1 MLKLYFNRCDEIIS
15 CAQCIIFHDTQF
27 FEDRVSRSF
36 CKRYENLQIPT
47 VPDKCSF
54 PQFLLFHSP
63 KDYFPSKYNDRI
75 HGFLPPR
82 IPLATD
88 SIASRNIRLRFIFK
102 ALADGSNCP
111 CRLFGVGRR
120 FYFEEFQNFGIR
132 VFPDTEG
139 KRARSCHGQCGRSVV

>member
-1 MLKLYFNRCDEIIS
+1 MHNIPSMIHNFSRIVFRVRFANDTRICKFQRCQTS
-15 CAQCIIFHDTQF
+15 
-27 FEDRVSRSF
+27 V
-36 CKRYENLQIPT
+36 
-47 VPDKCSF
+47 
-54 PQFLLFHSP
+54 LFHSFFYSIP
-63 KDYFPSKYNDRI
+63 RRI
-75 HGFLPPR
+75 ISPPNITIGYTDSSPPR